1 MNKDVI
7 YVDVDDDV
15 TAIIGKIKAAKETVV
30 ALVPPKQ
37 SGALRSAVN
46 LRLLARMA
54 TNEKKKLVLV
64 TSNAALT
71 ALAASAAI
79 PVAKN
84 LQSKPELVE
93 VAAAAVVADEI
104 IDGNDIPV
112 GDHAKQIPVRD
123 GTRDQLRSEAID
135 TIDLEKDGALPHSK
149 KPKGKNRPKIPNFD
163 TFRKKLVLGIAGG
176 IALIALLIWMFVF
189 APAATVI
196 ITASTSP
203 APVSTSVRLST
214 TEATN
219 YEQGVVKATVQTLQK
234 DETISF
240 DATGTGKVGEKAS
253 GTMTVTRTSV
263 SSNPLSVPAGTRF
276 TASGLSFIS
285 TESTTLAGTSIGP
298 GGIVQDSATIAVDAE
313 EVGAEYNL
321 SARSYQ
327 SSVGGISAQGS
338 NMTGGNSRDVKVV
351 SDADVERAYG
361 DLIGRPTTEAK
372 DALKAQFIGGEKLI
386 DSSFSVQRGNPVS
399 APVAGAEAPDGKA
412 TLTVPTTYS
421 MYGVPKTDLELYL
434 DKTLEDQLLDD
445 TQKVYDNGF
454 DDAELSN
461 FRTEGEAMTATL
473 TATGQIGPKI
483 DEAAVEEQIKGLR
496 YGEVQ
501 STLEAI
507 DGVQSVDVQFSYFWV
522 RSIPNN
528 TDKIEIE
535 FKLENE

>member
-54 TNEKKKLVLV
+54 SNEKKKLVLV
-64 TSNAALT
+64 TSNVALT
-71 ALAASAAI
+71 ALAANAAI

-84 LQSKPELVE
+84 LQSAPELVP
-93 VAAAAVVADEI
+93 VAEAPVSTDEI

-112 GDHAKQIPVRD
+112 GEHATQIPVRD

-135 TIDLEKDGALPHSK
+135 TIDLEKEAGVPLARN
-149 KPKGKNRPKIPNFD
+149 PKGKNRPKIPNFD
-163 TFRKKLVLGIAGG
+163 TFRKKLILGIAGG

-219 YEQGVVKATVQTLQK
+219 YADGVLKSSLQTLQK

-240 DATGTGKVGEKAS
+240 DATGTGKVGEEAS

-263 SSNPLSVPAGTRF
+263 SSNSLSIPAGTRF
-276 TASGLSFIS
+276 TASSLTFVS
-285 TESTTLAGTSIGP
+285 TEGTTLAGTTIGP
-298 GGIVQDSATIAVDAE
+298 GGIVQDSATVEVVAE

-327 SSVGGISAQGS
+327 SSVGGISANGS
-338 NMTGGNSRDVKVV
+338 NMAGGSSREVKVV
-351 SDADVERAYG
+351 SDADLERAFG

-372 DALKAQFIGGEKLI
+372 DALQAQFIGGEKLI
-386 DSSFSVQRGNPVS
+386 DSSFTVERGNPAS
-399 APVAGAEAPDGKA
+399 APAAGAEAPDGKA
-412 TLTVPTTYS
+412 TLTVPTTYT
-421 MYGVPKTDLELYL
+421 MYGVPKTDLESYL
-434 DKTLEDQLLDD
+434 TKTLESQLLDD
-445 TQKVYDNGF
+445 TQKIYDNGF
-454 DDAELSN
+454 KEAEFSN
-461 FRTEGEAMTATL
+461 FRKDGEALTTAL
-473 TATGQIGPKI
+473 TTSGQIGPKI
-483 DEAAVEEQIKGLR
+483 DEAAVKEQVKGQR

-501 STLEAI
+501 STLETI
-507 DGVQSVDVQFSYFWV
+507 NGVQSVDVKFSYFWV
-522 RSIPNN
+522 WSVPNN